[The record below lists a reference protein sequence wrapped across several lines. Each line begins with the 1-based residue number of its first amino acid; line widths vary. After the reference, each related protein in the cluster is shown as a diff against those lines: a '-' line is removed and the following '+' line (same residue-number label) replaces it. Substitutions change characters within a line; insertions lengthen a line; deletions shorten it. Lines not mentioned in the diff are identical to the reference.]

1 MEHMAEAP
9 SRLSPSGAAA
19 FDGCARRWKFKY
31 VDKLPEP
38 PGEAAV
44 VGTFAHLVLEHLCQ
58 LPGAERTQEAAK
70 LLARSLWPSVAEN
83 PEFVGLDLSEDDAR
97 RFRWKAW
104 TAIVGLWSIEDPT
117 MVDVVETEQKLTA
130 TIGGVPFVGVV
141 DRVDREGDS
150 YVVTDFKSGTVPK
163 PRFQDDKIQQIMLY
177 SAALAKQGRE
187 PAKARLHY
195 LGQQSIEVTVT
206 PRRLED
212 AAAKLRST
220 WDSIQAAC
228 ETDEFAAS
236 PGVLCGWCPFR
247 DQCPE
252 GTAHLDE
259 RRLAGTLPS
268 HAPAAVA

>member
-1 MEHMAEAP
+1 MDTMAEPPA
-9 SRLSPSGAAA
+9 RLSPSGASA

-31 VDKLPEP
+31 IDKLPEP

-58 LPGAERTQEAAK
+58 LPGPERTQDKARE
-70 LLARSLWPSVAEN
+70 LARTLWPSVADE
-83 PEFVGLDLSEDDAR
+83 PDFTELRLTEDESR

-104 TAIVGLWSIEDPT
+104 TAIAGLWNLEDPAS
-117 MVDVVETEQKLTA
+117 VDVVETEQKVTA
-130 TIGGVPFVGVV
+130 TIGGVPFVGVI
-141 DRVDREGDS
+141 DRVEREGDD

-163 PRFQDDKIQQIMLY
+163 LRYRGTTIQQIMLY

-187 PAKARLHY
+187 PRRARLHY
-195 LGQQSIEVTVT
+195 LGQRSIEVPVT
-206 PRRLED
+206 PRRLEE
-212 AAAKLRST
+212 AAAGLRAT
-220 WDSIQAAC
+220 WDGIRTAC
-228 ETDEFAAS
+228 DTDTFEAD

-252 GTAHLDE
+252 GTAHLAE
-259 RRLAGTLPS
+259 RRSAGTLPA